1 MAGGGKRS
9 GAGRKPGSVNA
20 MSWRAREEAAATGEL
35 PHMLLLRI
43 SRGEKIG
50 DYEPTFA
57 DRVDAA
63 KAAAP
68 YFAPKLAATEL
79 TAPKDDRSPRD
90 LTDAE
95 LMAIAAA
102 GRVGNSGN

>member
-1 MAGGGKRS
+1 
-9 GAGRKPGSVNA
+9 
-20 MSWRAREEAAATGEL
+20 MSRNPIPAAQAIDVKAAEPAQITLGD
-35 PHMLLLRI
+35 LLLRETATGA
-43 SRGEKIG
+43 RGEKIG

-79 TAPKDDRSPRD
+79 STPNNECPVRE

-95 LMAIAAA
+95 LLAIVEGHARAATE
-102 GRVGNSGN
+102 RSE